1 MWSNGEVSSE
11 TVPPPSGTPTSLGGY
26 TVVGR
31 WHSAE
36 GGQVLA
42 AHGPHGEQVELVLMA
57 PGPAL
62 DPAARDRFAAAAE
75 RLGADHPG
83 HLVEVSTTGPLA
95 WAALR
100 SGSGPELAQPLIEAP
115 LPAGAASAPGSGPAF
130 APHWSTA
137 PQSYPPPPPVAP
149 VALPAQDP
157 TPWWRRW
164 WLVGLLLLAVV
175 LLLLLLSSC
184 WPRDDAATTPA
195 PTPTPTGSSGPSPTP
210 SPSGSGS
217 PSPGPTGSQG
227 SPAPGDE
234 AQGGPTQRL
243 QAGPGVAGPG
253 FTRDDRTVE
262 MRLAGL
268 PFPFRVPEG
277 WECARDTSAVEPVVR
292 YACTDTTSTGS
303 STLPPPSGI
312 VQVEPCP
319 GPCGDAE
326 WDTLRNRANDDE
338 GWVLVD
344 PTTASALDVDPELP
358 LYERIRMSRIWSP
371 IGGEMPDT
379 HVYTEFTSPPEL
391 FGDVQKITNDIR
403 ANTP

>member
-1 MWSNGEVSSE
+1 M
-11 TVPPPSGTPTSLGGY
+11 
-26 TVVGR
+26 
-31 WHSAE
+31 
-36 GGQVLA
+36 LA

-62 DPAARDRFAAAAE
+62 DAAARDRFAAAAE
-75 RLGADHPG
+75 RVGAEHPG
-83 HLVEVSTTGPLA
+83 RLVEVSTHGPLA

-100 SGSGPELAQPLIEAP
+100 GGSGPELAQPLLDAP
-115 LPAGAASAPGSGPAF
+115 LPEGSATAPGSGPAF

-137 PQSYPPPPPVAP
+137 PQAYPPPPPLMPLSSPPESAG
-149 VALPAQDP
+149 
-157 TPWWRRW
+157 PWWRRW
-164 WLVGLLLLAVV
+164 WWVALLVLAVV

-184 WPRDDAATTPA
+184 LPRDDAATTPEPA
-195 PTPTPTGSSGPSPTP
+195 PTGSTDPGPTP
-210 SPSGSGS
+210 SDSG
-217 PSPGPTGSQG
+217 PPTTPGPTGSQG
-227 SPAPGDE
+227 SPAPSNE
-234 AQGGPTQRL
+234 ADGPTQDL

-277 WECARDTSAVEPVVR
+277 WECVQDTTAVEPVVR
-292 YACTDTTSTGS
+292 YTCTDGTSDGA
-303 STLPPPSGI
+303 TLLRPPSGI

-319 GPCGDAE
+319 GLCGDAE
-326 WDTLRNRANDDE
+326 WDALRNRANDDD

-344 PTTASALDVDPELP
+344 PTTAAALDVDPGLP

-371 IGGEMPDT
+371 IGAEMPDT
-379 HVYTEFTSPPEL
+379 HLYTEFTAPPQL
-391 FGDVQKITNDIR
+391 FGVVQKITNDIR